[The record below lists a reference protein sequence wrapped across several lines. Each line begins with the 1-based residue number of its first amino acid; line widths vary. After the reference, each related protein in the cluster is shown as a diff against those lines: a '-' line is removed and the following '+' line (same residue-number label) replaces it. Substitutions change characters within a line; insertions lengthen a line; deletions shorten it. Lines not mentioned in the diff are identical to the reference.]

1 MKTSFARTALLITLG
16 LGASA
21 SFAAYSPIRQSPA
34 AGEGPFFS
42 AQEQQAPSTASRA
55 AVRSDYQ
62 AAQRAGTLPANGEMS
77 SVRGNVAPST
87 LSRATVR
94 ADFIQAQKAG
104 TLPATGDRS

>member
-21 SFAAYSPIRQSPA
+21 SFAAYTPTRQSPA
-34 AGEGPFFS
+34 SGEGPFFS
-42 AQEQQAPSTASRA
+42 SQEQQAPSNTSRA
-55 AVRSDYQ
+55 AVRSEYQ
-62 AAQRAGTLPANGEMS
+62 AAQRAGTLPVNGEMAN
-77 SVRGNVAPST
+77 VRGNDAPST

-94 ADFIQAQKAG
+94 AEFIQAQKAG